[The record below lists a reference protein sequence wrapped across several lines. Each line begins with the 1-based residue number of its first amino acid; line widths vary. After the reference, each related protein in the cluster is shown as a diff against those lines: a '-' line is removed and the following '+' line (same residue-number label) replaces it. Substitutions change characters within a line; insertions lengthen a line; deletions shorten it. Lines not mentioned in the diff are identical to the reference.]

1 MELNMTNKIT
11 VKYVAQSNDLPLI
24 ESCAMKAII
33 DEQCN
38 AIKQAFSEVEVVF
51 EYDEDW
57 GFVTPISINGMEI
70 KR

>member
-1 MELNMTNKIT
+1 MTSQIT
-11 VKYVAQSNDLPLI
+11 VKYFAQSDDLPLI

-51 EYDEDW
+51 EYNEDW
-57 GFVTPISINGMEI
+57 GFLTPVSINGMEI

>member
-1 MELNMTNKIT
+1 MTSQIT
-11 VKYVAQSNDLPLI
+11 VKYFAQSDDLPLI

-51 EYDEDW
+51 EYNEDW
-57 GFVTPISINGMEI
+57 GFLTPVSINGIEI

>member
-1 MELNMTNKIT
+1 MTNKIT

-57 GFVTPISINGMEI
+57 GF
-70 KR
+70 